1 MRLDIMKQHVKIL
14 KQASKGKCIQVNIVP
29 FRRVTVVGEVLTL
42 KPDAFE
48 HTFIKRSTFL
58 EV

>member
-1 MRLDIMKQHVKIL
+1 MFMRLDIMKQHVKIL

-42 KPDAFE
+42 NPDAFE
-48 HTFIKRSTFL
+48 HTF
-58 EV
+58 